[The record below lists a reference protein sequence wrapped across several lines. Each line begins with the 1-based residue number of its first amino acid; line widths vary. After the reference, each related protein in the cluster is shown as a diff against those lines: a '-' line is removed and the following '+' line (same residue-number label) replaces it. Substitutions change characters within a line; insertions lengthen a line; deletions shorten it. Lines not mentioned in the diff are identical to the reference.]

1 MQSMVTP
8 LLIVL
13 LLAHWFPVTTCLAN
27 KRILPPGDIH
37 FNKPGNM
44 VPGNEYGGVSS
55 VVTYIYETY
64 MTGCHLLL
72 ITGGEGSHLSHLV
85 LRGLR
90 DSYVPEAIL
99 NLQLTSFDQS
109 DALLPQLREGEEKV
123 TCRVFLFDLTGSG
136 SPSLAL
142 EFMDKVQLFLIR
154 HTHVLF
160 IGSPDHL
167 QASLQDKTLWNS
179 VRVLYLSVMSTE
191 EPPQR
196 SVAAA
201 VKSVIK
207 YRRQDRAVGLLVPQT
222 GFSESVVVYSRCLFC
237 DGGEAGIRLMN
248 KWTPTTGFIW
258 NNSLLEDE
266 FADMNGHQL
275 KIVQLDWYPFLDYD
289 RDSNETSTTVTPKDS
304 VDIRML
310 NAIAKV
316 RNFTYVMRVPW
327 DEQWG
332 VVTPSGNW
340 TGMIGTLQYHK
351 ADFSMSVTYLR
362 ERLPVIDYTR
372 VYVIEPL
379 VLVSSKPRQ
388 IPSYLALVQPFQ
400 GKLWVGVLI
409 STASAGIVL
418 WALQLMW
425 SRVSGKPGLPLDIS
439 FLSTWSTIFEKPTAT
454 LPQNASGLTFLVWW
468 WVYCTLITVVYKSS
482 LVAHL
487 SVPGKSPTI
496 DSFEELLEKKG
507 FTWGFENTHLACYA
521 WLKYNEVP
529 AIQKVFK
536 KLEIQEIP
544 GQMNRVLKGKHVLI
558 VKKFRIKSI
567 VAASY
572 TNRFGYT
579 PVYYSKA
586 EYFRSGHGWGFRRNA
601 PFKRAID
608 LMKQRLIEAGLVYHW
623 INQMIG
629 SPRKKECKDANCFKE
644 KEEKNAENAAQLGEL
659 QGSSENVVLGLY
671 HLQTVFYIFA
681 LGLTAALFAFMCENW
696 VFFCTQKTRSVTAS
710 EEI

>member
-222 GFSESVVVYSRCLFC
+222 ESVVVYSRCLFC

-258 NNSLLEDE
+258 NNSLLE
-266 FADMNGHQL
+266 
-275 KIVQLDWYPFLDYD
+275 
-289 RDSNETSTTVTPKDS
+289 
-304 VDIRML
+304 
-310 NAIAKV
+310 
-316 RNFTYVMRVPW
+316 
-327 DEQWG
+327 
-332 VVTPSGNW
+332 
-340 TGMIGTLQYHK
+340 
-351 ADFSMSVTYLR
+351 
-362 ERLPVIDYTR
+362 
-372 VYVIEPL
+372 
-379 VLVSSKPRQ
+379 
-388 IPSYLALVQPFQ
+388 